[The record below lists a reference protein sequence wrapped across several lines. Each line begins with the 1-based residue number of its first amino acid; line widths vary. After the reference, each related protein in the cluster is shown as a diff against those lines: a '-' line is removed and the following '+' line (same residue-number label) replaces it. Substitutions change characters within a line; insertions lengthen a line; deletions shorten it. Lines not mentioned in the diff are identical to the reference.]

1 MTRWLGTSSTVRFI
15 IGAFAIRFLMSEQS
29 YAAVSFLKTMGMG
42 PDQFVPLYV
51 VIFFGIVSGTLFSAM
66 TFSRERIIW
75 HLLLAEVLVLIA
87 CGLDFHLTSDVR
99 PSNFYCSQFLVGF
112 VSGVFIGPLLI
123 TGILSAM
130 QKGPTHIV
138 TFIVLF
144 SATQTFGGLVGSSF
158 YSTYQ
163 QVRTQNYRAEIIQQL
178 SETNPLIAQRL
189 LAYQQSSHSYTLD
202 QQLEQQQAL
211 KNLNQV
217 VTREAQVRAY
227 NDVISFNGVVAM
239 LMLLWGTF
247 LIARNQYQLRQQ
259 AKIGPA

>member
-75 HLLLAEVLVLIA
+75 NLLLAEVLVLIA

-112 VSGVFIGPLLI
+112 ASGVFIGPLLI

-130 QKGPTHIV
+130 QKGPPILSRL
-138 TFIVLF
+138 LF
-144 SATQTFGGLVGSSF
+144 YF
-158 YSTYQ
+158 
-163 QVRTQNYRAEIIQQL
+163 
-178 SETNPLIAQRL
+178 QRL
-189 LAYQQSSHSYTLD
+189 KHL
-202 QQLEQQQAL
+202 
-211 KNLNQV
+211 
-217 VTREAQVRAY
+217 
-227 NDVISFNGVVAM
+227 VA
-239 LMLLWGTF
+239 
-247 LIARNQYQLRQQ
+247 
-259 AKIGPA
+259 